1 MEVFLSKQTTDSF
14 SALQHGL
21 SKTNTDGFL
30 IGHKRGDLFFI
41 EKIFPSQK
49 NFYSSENE
57 FFTMKQK
64 LDDKILGFYSFQ
76 TTETKLK
83 KILKPIGYGKILLRF
98 DQDKR
103 NRWATKSYV
112 IEYDQDFY
120 LLPIGLKSG

>member
-14 SALQHGL
+14 SALQYGL
-21 SKTNTDGFL
+21 TKTNTDGFL

-49 NFYSSENE
+49 SFFSSEEE
-57 FFTMKQK
+57 FFTLKQK

-76 TTETKLK
+76 TTEVKLK
-83 KILKPIGYGKILLRF
+83 KILKPIGYGKIFLRL
-98 DQDKR
+98 DRDKR
-103 NRWATKSYV
+103 NQWITKSYV

-120 LLPIGLKSG
+120 LLPVGPKSA